1 MATGGAVSFFDPWPH
16 TGGLK
21 DLALLKLW
29 LSSQLGSNLIPGPG
43 APYASGCPSQI
54 YIDIHMR
61 SYGGSEVISY

>member
-16 TGGLK
+16 IGGLK

-43 APYASGCPSQI
+43 APYASGVPLPNI
-54 YIDIHMR
+54 YRH
-61 SYGGSEVISY
+61 SYEKLWGGVK